1 MLQFEPKEGVPAK
14 IIVVGIGGGGG
25 NAVNWMIDS
34 GLEGVEFA
42 VINTDVQDLEG
53 SKADIKIP
61 IGEKVTGGLGAGR
74 NPEKGQ
80 SAAEESSQD
89 IEAAIK
95 GADMVFVTAGMGG
108 GTGTGAAPIVA
119 KIARDLGI
127 LTVGVVTKPFSFEG
141 RKCRDNAELGV
152 GYLRK
157 YVDALVVVP
166 NDKLLLITD
175 KSTTIEQSFKLA
187 NEVLRQ
193 GVQAITDIITQSGLI
208 NVDFAD
214 VKTVMANRG
223 MAHMGVGHG
232 KGENRVADAV
242 KEAIENPLLET
253 SIDGAKA
260 ILLNVTGGYDLS
272 LLDVNAAAEQIEQ
285 AADKDV
291 ILIFGTAVY
300 EDLSDEINIT
310 VIATGFEN
318 RGAERE
324 ETAAQGEAQAAASI
338 QPQAASAPS
347 AQQEAATGLGL
358 GLGEQQPQY
367 GIDFYE
373 GGGDNTPENL
383 AYTRQPASDDEREA
397 AGFEFFDREA
407 EPSQESLGGLYDTD
421 GGGDND
427 FTVPDFLRKD

>member
-1 MLQFEPKEGVPAK
+1 MLQFEAKDRAPAK
-14 IIVVGIGGGGG
+14 IIVIGIGGGGG
-25 NAVNWMIDS
+25 NAVNWMIES

-42 VINTDVQDLEG
+42 AINTDVQDLE
-53 SKADIKIP
+53 SSRADIKIA

-80 SAAEESSQD
+80 SAAEENVQE
-89 IEAAIK
+89 IEEAIK

-119 KIARDLGI
+119 RLARELGI

-141 RKCRDNAELGV
+141 KKCRDNAELGI
-152 GYLRK
+152 GYLREF
-157 YVDALVVVP
+157 VDALVVVP

-175 KSTTIEQSFKLA
+175 KNTTIEQSFKLA

-232 KGENRVADAV
+232 EGDNRVADAV
-242 KEAIENPLLET
+242 KQAIENPLLET
-253 SIDGAKA
+253 SINGAQA

-272 LLDVNAAAEQIEQ
+272 LLDVNEAAEQIEQ

-300 EDLSDEINIT
+300 KELEDEINIT
-310 VIATGFEN
+310 VIATGFEAGGKDAAPDKEALEVKKDSRAQKSPLEFSDTGSDADSPQN
-318 RGAERE
+318 LAFNAGPPSDDE
-324 ETAAQGEAQAAASI
+324 EVYDDDDDPSEYGYI
-338 QPQAASAPS
+338 DRDIAPD
-347 AQQEAATGLGL
+347 QEAAN
-358 GLGEQQPQY
+358 
-367 GIDFYE
+367 DFY
-373 GGGDNTPENL
+373 G
-383 AYTRQPASDDEREA
+383 
-397 AGFEFFDREA
+397 
-407 EPSQESLGGLYDTD
+407 TD
-421 GGGDND
+421 GVGLND
-427 FTVPDFLRKD
+427 FPVPDFLKKD

>member
-1 MLQFEPKEGVPAK
+1 MLQFEPKDSVPAK

-25 NAVNWMIDS
+25 NAVNWRIES

-42 VINTDVQDLEG
+42 AINTDVQDLEG
-53 SKADIKIP
+53 SRADIKIA
-61 IGEKVTGGLGAGR
+61 IGEKITGGLGAGR

-80 SAAEESSQD
+80 ASAEENIQE
-89 IEAAIK
+89 IEEAIK
-95 GADMVFVTAGMGG
+95 GADMIFVTAGMGG

-119 KIARDLGI
+119 KLARDLGI

-141 RKCRDNAELGV
+141 KKCRDNAELGV
-152 GYLRK
+152 GYLRDF
-157 YVDALVVVP
+157 VDALVVVP
-166 NDKLLLITD
+166 NDKLLLVTD
-175 KSTTIEQSFKLA
+175 KNTTIEDSFKLA

-232 KGENRVADAV
+232 EGDDRVAEAV

-253 SIDGAKA
+253 SINGAQA
-260 ILLNVTGGYDLS
+260 ILLNVTGGRDLS
-272 LLDVNAAAEQIEQ
+272 LLHVNEAAEQIEQ

-300 EDLSDEINIT
+300 EDMEGEINVT
-310 VIATGFEN
+310 VIATGFEP
-318 RGAERE
+318 RK
-324 ETAAQGEAQAAASI
+324 GESLEVE
-338 QPQAASAPS
+338 SAPNTALNTAQTKPEEPGDGYANDTSFS
-347 AQQEAATGLGL
+347 ASFDE
-358 GLGEQQPQY
+358 
-367 GIDFYE
+367 
-373 GGGDNTPENL
+373 ENE
-383 AYTRQPASDDEREA
+383 YDDEESRKV
-397 AGFEFFDREA
+397 GFCDSDV
-407 EPSQESLGGLYDTD
+407 EPDQESMGGGLYGTD
-421 GGGDND
+421 GGGAND

>member
-1 MLQFEPKEGVPAK
+1 MLQFEPRDSIPAK

-25 NAVNWMIDS
+25 NAVNWMIES

-42 VINTDVQDLEG
+42 VVNTDVQDLEG

-61 IGEKVTGGLGAGR
+61 IGEKITGGLGAGR

-80 SAAEESSQD
+80 AAAEENIQE
-89 IEAAIK
+89 IEEAIK

-108 GTGTGAAPIVA
+108 GTGTGAAPIIA
-119 KIARDLGI
+119 KLARDLGI

-141 RKCRDNAELGV
+141 KKCRDNAELGI
-152 GYLRK
+152 GYLRN

-232 KGENRVADAV
+232 RGDNRVADAV
-242 KEAIENPLLET
+242 TEAVENPLLET
-253 SIDGAKA
+253 SIDGAQA
-260 ILLNVTGGYDLS
+260 ILLNVTGGKDLS
-272 LLDVNAAAEQIEQ
+272 LLDVNDAAERIEQ

-300 EDLSDEINIT
+300 EDMTDEINIT
-310 VIATGFEN
+310 VIATGFEEH
-318 RGAERE
+318 RGESLE
-324 ETAAQGEAQAAASI
+324 VKPEKKST
-338 QPQAASAPS
+338 
-347 AQQEAATGLGL
+347 
-358 GLGEQQPQY
+358 
-367 GIDFYE
+367 GIDGLDSADESF
-373 GGGDNTPENL
+373 T
-383 AYTRQPASDDEREA
+383 SDDVSGWGNSPEDAEDDPMRF
-397 AGFEFFDREA
+397 GFVDKET
-407 EPSQESLGGLYDTD
+407 EPDQESLGTLYGTD
-421 GGGDND
+421 GGGLND
-427 FTVPDFLRKD
+427 FTVPDFLKKD

>member
-1 MLQFEPKEGVPAK
+1 MLQFEPKDSVPAK

-25 NAVNWMIDS
+25 NAVNWMIES
-34 GLEGVEFA
+34 GLDGVEFA
-42 VINTDVQDLEG
+42 AINTDVQDLEG
-53 SKADIKIP
+53 SNADIKIP

-80 SAAEESSQD
+80 KSAEENLQE

-95 GADMVFVTAGMGG
+95 GADMVFITAGMGG

-119 KIARDLGI
+119 QLSRSLDI

-141 RKCRDNAELGV
+141 KKCRDNAELGI
-152 GYLRK
+152 GYLRE

-175 KSTTIEQSFKLA
+175 KNTTIEQSFKLA

-232 KGENRVADAV
+232 VGDDRVADAV

-260 ILLNVTGGYDLS
+260 ILLNVTGGHDLS
-272 LLDVNAAAEQIEQ
+272 LLDVNDAAERIEQ
-285 AADKDV
+285 AADKDA

-300 EDLSDEINIT
+300 EDMAEEINIT
-310 VIATGFEN
+310 VIATGFEP
-318 RGAERE
+318 RVAETPVE
-324 ETAAQGEAQAAASI
+324 QPDANAASG
-338 QPQAASAPS
+338 AGSGFASAPIS
-347 AQQEAATGLGL
+347 GLSEDDVEVDILERLAYGGNSSGDDDEQEAAR
-358 GLGEQQPQY
+358 
-367 GIDFYE
+367 I
-373 GGGDNTPENL
+373 
-383 AYTRQPASDDEREA
+383 
-397 AGFEFFDREA
+397 GFMDRDA
-407 EPSQESLGGLYDTD
+407 EPGQESISDIYGTSSGGR
-421 GGGDND
+421 ND
-427 FTVPDFLRKD
+427 FTVPEFLRKD

>member
-1 MLQFEPKEGVPAK
+1 MLQFEPKDSVPAK

-25 NAVNWMIDS
+25 NAVNWMIES

-42 VINTDVQDLEG
+42 AINTDVQDLEG

-61 IGEKVTGGLGAGR
+61 IGERITGGLGAGR

-80 SAAEESSQD
+80 ASAEENIQE
-89 IEAAIK
+89 IEEAIK

-108 GTGTGAAPIVA
+108 GTGTGAAPIIA
-119 KIARDLGI
+119 KLSRDLGI

-141 RKCRDNAELGV
+141 KKCRDNAELGI
-152 GYLRK
+152 GYLQN

-166 NDKLLLITD
+166 NDKLLLVTD
-175 KSTTIEQSFKLA
+175 KNTTIEQSFKLA

-214 VKTVMANRG
+214 VRTVMANRG

-232 KGENRVADAV
+232 TGDSRVADAV

-253 SIDGAKA
+253 SIDGAQA
-260 ILLNVTGGYDLS
+260 ILLNVTGGKDLS
-272 LLDVNAAAEQIEQ
+272 LLDVNDAAERIEQ

-300 EDLSDEINIT
+300 ENITDEINIT
-310 VIATGFEN
+310 VIATGFE
-318 RGAERE
+318 GHA
-324 ETAAQGEAQAAASI
+324 GEAPAAKQESGTGAVGLPSDEEEDDLREDVASGWGH
-338 QPQAASAPS
+338 SA
-347 AQQEAATGLGL
+347 
-358 GLGEQQPQY
+358 
-367 GIDFYE
+367 
-373 GGGDNTPENL
+373 GDDDDDPLRFGFEDD
-383 AYTRQPASDDEREA
+383 DDEP
-397 AGFEFFDREA
+397 D
-407 EPSQESLGGLYDTD
+407 QESIGGLYGTD
-421 GGGDND
+421 GGGMND
-427 FTVPDFLRKD
+427 FTVPEFLKKD

>member
-1 MLQFEPKEGVPAK
+1 MLQLEPRDNVPAK

-34 GLEGVEFA
+34 GLDGVEFA
-42 VINTDVQDLEG
+42 VINTDSQDLEG
-53 SKADIKIP
+53 SKADIKIQ
-61 IGEKVTGGLGAGR
+61 IGEKVTAGLGAGR

-80 SAAEESSQD
+80 SSAEENIQD
-89 IEAAIK
+89 VEAAIK

-119 KIARDLGI
+119 KLARDLGI

-232 KGENRVADAV
+232 KGDNRVADAV

-272 LLDVNAAAEQIEQ
+272 LLDVNSAAEQIEQ

-291 ILIFGTAVY
+291 VLIFGTAVY
-300 EDLSDEINIT
+300 EDLADEINIT
-310 VIATGFEN
+310 VIATGFEG
-318 RGAERE
+318 RSAGAEE
-324 ETAAQGEAQAAASI
+324 KPAKPKVS
-338 QPQAASAPS
+338 
-347 AQQEAATGLGL
+347 TGLGDVEISAL
-358 GLGEQQPQY
+358 
-367 GIDFYE
+367 DTDDDDADD
-373 GGGDNTPENL
+373 GDILENL
-383 AYTRQPASDDEREA
+383 AYSGSSYSDDEDAESD
-397 AGFEFFDREA
+397 GFGFVDRDV
-407 EPSQESLGGLYDTD
+407 EPDQESLDLYETD
-421 GGGDND
+421 GGGAND

>member
-42 VINTDVQDLEG
+42 AINTDVQDLEN
-53 SKADIKIP
+53 SKADVKIP

-80 SAAEESSQD
+80 SSAEENIQD

-119 KIARDLGI
+119 KLARDLGI

-152 GYLRK
+152 GYLQK

-253 SIDGAKA
+253 SIDGAQA

-300 EDLSDEINIT
+300 EELNDEINIT

-318 RGAERE
+318 RAMEKPLPQVQQ
-324 ETAAQGEAQAAASI
+324 APPPPQPGE
-338 QPQAASAPS
+338 
-347 AQQEAATGLGL
+347 TGLP
-358 GLGEQQPQY
+358 PQT
-367 GIDFYE
+367 GMPPQFMPD
-373 GGGDNTPENL
+373 GSTVGMGMPSRGENL
-383 AYTRQPASDDEREA
+383 ARTSSNAYDDAPYEDDDSTESNRF
-397 AGFEFFDREA
+397 GFEDYSD
-407 EPSQESLGGLYDTD
+407 EPEQESLGIGLYGTD

>member
-1 MLQFEPKEGVPAK
+1 
-14 IIVVGIGGGGG
+14 
-25 NAVNWMIDS
+25 MIDS
-34 GLEGVEFA
+34 GLDGVEFA
-42 VINTDVQDLEG
+42 AVNTDVQDLE
-53 SKADIKIP
+53 SSHADIKIP
-61 IGEKVTGGLGAGR
+61 IGDKITGGLGAGR

-80 SAAEESSQD
+80 ASAEENIQE

-119 KIARDLGI
+119 KLARDLGI

-152 GYLRK
+152 GYLKK

-232 KGENRVADAV
+232 KGDSRVADAV

-260 ILLNVTGGYDLS
+260 ILLNVTGGPDLS
-272 LLDVNAAAEQIEQ
+272 LLDVNEAAEQIEQ

-291 ILIFGTAVY
+291 VLIFGTAVY
-300 EDLSDEINIT
+300 ENMADEINIT
-310 VIATGFEN
+310 VIATGFEG
-318 RGAERE
+318 R
-324 ETAAQGEAQAAASI
+324 AAAAEADAK
-338 QPQAASAPS
+338 PAPPITS
-347 AQQEAATGLGL
+347 D
-358 GLGEQQPQY
+358 LGEFSL
-367 GIDFYE
+367 GEEEESEDSDFLE
-373 GGGDNTPENL
+373 RL
-383 AYTRQPASDDEREA
+383 AYNSNA
-397 AGFEFFDREA
+397 AGTEEDYDESEGFGFMDRDA
-407 EPSQESLGGLYDTD
+407 EPRQETIDPLYGTD
-421 GGGDND
+421 GGGIND
-427 FTVPDFLRKD
+427 FTVPDFLKKD

>member
-1 MLQFEPKEGVPAK
+1 MLQFEPKDGVPAK

-42 VINTDVQDLEG
+42 VVNTDAQDLEG
-53 SKADIKIP
+53 SRADVKIQ
-61 IGEKVTGGLGAGR
+61 IGDKVTGGLGAGR

-80 SAAEESSQD
+80 SSAEENIQD
-89 IEAAIK
+89 IEAVIK
-95 GADMVFVTAGMGG
+95 DADMVFVTAGMGG

-119 KIARDLGI
+119 KLARDLGI

-166 NDKLLLITD
+166 NDKLLLVTD

-232 KGENRVADAV
+232 KGDNRVADAV

-272 LLDVNAAAEQIEQ
+272 LLDVNDAAEQIEQ

-291 ILIFGTAVY
+291 VLIFGTAVY
-300 EDLSDEINIT
+300 ENLSDEINIT
-310 VIATGFEN
+310 VIATGFEG
-318 RGAERE
+318 RGVEK
-324 ETAAQGEAQAAASI
+324 GEA
-338 QPQAASAPS
+338 SADS
-347 AQQEAATGLGL
+347 KMTTGLVNGLGL
-358 GLGEQQPQY
+358 DDDTAG
-367 GIDFYE
+367 
-373 GGGDNTPENL
+373 
-383 AYTRQPASDDEREA
+383 SDDLFEDLAFPNTSVSDNDDSESD
-397 AGFEFFDREA
+397 GFGFVDRET
-407 EPSQESLGGLYDTD
+407 EPDQEALDLYGTD
-421 GGGDND
+421 GAGPND
-427 FTVPDFLRKD
+427 FTVPGFLRKD

>member
-1 MLQFEPKEGVPAK
+1 MLQFEPKDSVPAK
-14 IIVVGIGGGGG
+14 IIVIGIGGGGG
-25 NAVNWMIDS
+25 NAVDWMIES

-42 VINTDVQDLEG
+42 AVNTDIQDLDG

-61 IGEKVTGGLGAGR
+61 IGDKITGGLGAGR

-80 SAAEESSQD
+80 ASAEENIQE

-95 GADMVFVTAGMGG
+95 GADMVFITAGMGG

-119 KIARDLGI
+119 KLARDLGI

-141 RKCRDNAELGV
+141 KKCMDNAELGV
-152 GYLRK
+152 GYLKK

-175 KSTTIEQSFKLA
+175 KSTKIEQSFKLA

-193 GVQAITDIITQSGLI
+193 GVQAITDIITQKGLI

-232 KGENRVADAV
+232 KGEGGVADAV

-253 SIDGAKA
+253 SINGAKA
-260 ILLNVTGGYDLS
+260 ILLNITGGSELS
-272 LLDVNAAAEQIEQ
+272 LIDVQEAADQIEQ

-291 ILIFGTAVY
+291 VLIFGTAVY
-300 EDLSDEINIT
+300 ENMADEINIT
-310 VIATGFEN
+310 VIATGFE
-318 RGAERE
+318 GARPQETFAARPKGDDVLGIFDTEYKGVEGTEAIYSEDLSVSSVHQTDDGDIEYEEE
-324 ETAAQGEAQAAASI
+324 ETKFGFKDLNSE
-338 QPQAASAPS
+338 PE
-347 AQQEAATGLGL
+347 QET
-358 GLGEQQPQY
+358 
-367 GIDFYE
+367 IDPLFE
-373 GGGDNTPENL
+373 DDNAGD
-383 AYTRQPASDDEREA
+383 
-397 AGFEFFDREA
+397 
-407 EPSQESLGGLYDTD
+407 D
-421 GGGDND
+421 GG
-427 FTVPDFLRKD
+427 FAVPDFLRKD

>member
-1 MLQFEPKEGVPAK
+1 MLQFEPKDIVPAK

-25 NAVNWMIDS
+25 NAVNWMIES

-42 VINTDVQDLEG
+42 AVNTDVQDLEG

-61 IGEKVTGGLGAGR
+61 IGEKITGGLGAGR

-80 SAAEESSQD
+80 ASAEENIQE
-89 IEAAIK
+89 IEEAIK
-95 GADMVFVTAGMGG
+95 DADMIFVTAGMGG

-119 KIARDLGI
+119 KLARDLGI

-141 RKCRDNAELGV
+141 KKCRDNAELGI
-152 GYLRK
+152 GYLHDF
-157 YVDALVVVP
+157 VDALVVVP
-166 NDKLLLITD
+166 NDKLLLVTD
-175 KSTTIEQSFKLA
+175 KNTTIEESFKLA

-193 GVQAITDIITQSGLI
+193 GVQAITDIITQKGLI

-232 KGENRVADAV
+232 DGDNRVAEAV

-253 SIDGAKA
+253 SINGAQA
-260 ILLNVTGGYDLS
+260 ILLNVTGGRDLS
-272 LLDVNAAAEQIEQ
+272 LLHVNEAAEQIEQ

-300 EDLSDEINIT
+300 EDMEGEINVT
-310 VIATGFEN
+310 VIATGFEPRKGESLEVDSAPPN
-318 RGAERE
+318 TAVN
-324 ETAAQGEAQAAASI
+324 AAQTKQEEIGDGYSNDTTFGTSFDGEN
-338 QPQAASAPS
+338 
-347 AQQEAATGLGL
+347 
-358 GLGEQQPQY
+358 
-367 GIDFYE
+367 DYE
-373 GGGDNTPENL
+373 DKE
-383 AYTRQPASDDEREA
+383 SERF
-397 AGFEFFDREA
+397 GFFDSDI
-407 EPSQESLGGLYDTD
+407 EPDQESMGSSLYGTD
-421 GGGDND
+421 GGGVND